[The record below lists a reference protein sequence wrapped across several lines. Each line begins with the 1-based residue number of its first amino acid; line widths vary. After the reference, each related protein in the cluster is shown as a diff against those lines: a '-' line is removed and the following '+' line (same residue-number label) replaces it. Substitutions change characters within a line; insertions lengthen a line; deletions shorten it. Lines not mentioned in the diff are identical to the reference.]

1 MTNNPKI
8 SVITINYNNE
18 KGLQKTIES
27 VVNQSYTN
35 FEYIIIDG
43 GSTNDDVQIIKKYE
57 NKINYWVSESDKGV
71 YHAMN
76 KGIKVATGDYI
87 IFMNSGDVFFDN
99 DVLQNT
105 VPLFD
110 ANAYFIYGNNFKEK
124 GTSKRLKT
132 YPSELTFS
140 FFYLSSLNHQATFIK
155 KSAFDIL
162 FYYDENKKIA
172 ADWELFIVGICKEN
186 LPYQYINQTI
196 SVYDFTGVSTNQKFQ
211 SITDQERKATFEKYF
226 PVFYKDYENLS
237 LLNSKRFQQ
246 VLHIQKSP
254 ITWKFFKMVISLF
267 LIFTPKI
274 KK

>member
-1 MTNNPKI
+1 MANTPKI
-8 SVITINYNNE
+8 SIVTINYNN
-18 KGLQKTIES
+18 KIGLKKTIES
-27 VVNQSYTN
+27 VVKQTYKN

-43 GSTNDDVQIIKKYE
+43 GSTNEDIQIIKKYE
-57 NKINYWVSESDKGV
+57 NRINYWISESDKGV

-87 IFMNSGDVFFDN
+87 IFMNSGDVFFDKE
-99 DVLQNT
+99 VLQKNA
-105 VPLFD
+105 PLFD
-110 ANAYFIYGNNFKEK
+110 TNAYFIYGNNFKEK
-124 GTSKRLKT
+124 GSSKRLKT

-140 FFYLSSLNHQATFIK
+140 FFYSSSLNHQATFIK
-155 KSAFDIL
+155 KAAFDLL

-196 SVYDFTGVSTNQKFQ
+196 SIFDFTGVSTNQKFQ
-211 SITDQERKATFEKYF
+211 SITDQERKDTFEKYF

-254 ITWKFFKMVISLF
+254 IIWKFFKMVISLF
-267 LIFTPKI
+267 LLFTPKI
-274 KK
+274 NK